1 MNLNH
6 SYYLLLLCNLDFS
19 ILELTL
25 STFLGFGSALLVEAI
40 ITYYNNKKY
49 KAQLIDD
56 LIIEL
61 GNIKNIIN
69 GLEDGKG
76 LYATLFY
83 SYLERSM
90 CNWSNFKFK

>member
-49 KAQLIDD
+49 KKQTHVACWLSCYYHIGGQPSSMVVH
-56 LIIEL
+56 
-61 GNIKNIIN
+61 
-69 GLEDGKG
+69 
-76 LYATLFY
+76 ATQ
-83 SYLERSM
+83 
-90 CNWSNFKFK
+90 

>member
-69 GLEDGKG
+69 GLEDGKVYSN
-76 LYATLFY
+76 LILFLFGTEHVQ
-83 SYLERSM
+83 LEQ
-90 CNWSNFKFK
+90 FQV

>member
-6 SYYLLLLCNLDFS
+6 SYYLLLLCNLRFFY
-19 ILELTL
+19 LELTL

-69 GLEDGKG
+69 GLERRKG